1 MPTPG
6 KKARDLR
13 ADASTADT
21 AAAHTAA
28 GDTVAAGA
36 AATPDDDQRA
46 RRLAILRRTAGMW
59 KDRADI
65 AKDGVQFQLAARAE
79 WA

>member
-13 ADASTADT
+13 ADASAADT
-21 AAAHTAA
+21 AAGDAA
-28 GDTVAAGA
+28 AAGA
-36 AATPDDDQRA
+36 AAAPDDDQRA

-65 AKDGVQFQLAARAE
+65 AKDGMQFQLAARAE